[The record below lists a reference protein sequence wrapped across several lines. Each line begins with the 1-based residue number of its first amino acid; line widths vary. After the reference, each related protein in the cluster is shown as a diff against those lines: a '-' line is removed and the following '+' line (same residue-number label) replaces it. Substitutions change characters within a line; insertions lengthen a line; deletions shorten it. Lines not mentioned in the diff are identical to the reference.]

1 MSREESHFVYIVQC
15 SDDSL
20 YTGYAKDVE
29 RRVAEHN
36 GEGAADGARYT
47 RGRRPVHLVYQEVF
61 ESRSAAQKREHE
73 IKQLSKRDKLQ
84 LLKKSS

>member
-1 MSREESHFVYIVQC
+1 MKRAVGGLDVSRLDVVYR
-15 SDDSL
+15 
-20 YTGYAKDVE
+20 DVE

-36 GEGAADGARYT
+36 GEGAADGARDT